1 MISKDH
7 LGAETNRPETWLT
20 RRQAAAY
27 LKLGE
32 STLAKL
38 FVSGDGP
45 PAIKIGRSV
54 RYSALDLNVWMSS
67 RRRASTSD
75 TGAA

>member
-1 MISKDH
+1 MN
-7 LGAETNRPETWLT
+7 TTETWLT
-20 RRQAAAY
+20 RKQAAAY
-27 LKLGE
+27 LKVGE

-54 RYSALDLNVWMSS
+54 RYSTLDLNLWMAS

-75 TGAA
+75 TGQRCRAEA

>member
-1 MISKDH
+1 MTFKDQS
-7 LGAETNRPETWLT
+7 GAGASPPDTWLT
-20 RRQAAAY
+20 RKQAAAY

-54 RYSALDLNVWMSS
+54 RYLALDLNVWMNS

-75 TGAA
+75 TAAA